1 MSQTSNTLSGAP
13 APVSAAEAPK
23 VLSPWRE
30 FAQAFFHN
38 KGATMGLIFMIGMVL
53 VALFA
58 PVLAPHSPIE
68 QYRDAVAVPPAWQDG
83 GSWKFVLGTDE
94 AGRDLLSRL
103 IYGARTSLLVGMLSV
118 LAALLPGIILGLLA
132 AFFPKI
138 IGAGIM
144 RLMDIMMALP
154 SLLLAVAIMAILGP
168 GLNNAILAIAIVSL
182 PGYVRLARASAM
194 TELNRDY
201 VTASRVS
208 GAGLLRLMFVTVLPN
223 CMAPLIVHGT
233 MSFSSAIL
241 DIAALGFLGLGV
253 QPPTP
258 EWGTM
263 LASARDYISSAWWII
278 TMPGMTIL
286 LSVLAINLMGDGLR
300 DALDP
305 KLKRLM

>member
-1 MSQTSNTLSGAP
+1 MNVTQSPAQQSQSMLSEQTAP
-13 APVSAAEAPK
+13 T
-23 VLSPWRE
+23 PWQE
-30 FAQAFFHN
+30 FVKSFLHN
-38 KGATMGLIFMIGMVL
+38 KGATLGLLFMLIML
-53 VALFA
+53 AVALFA
-58 PVLAPHSPIE
+58 PLVVPHSPIE
-68 QYRDAVAVPPAWQDG
+68 QYRDAIAQAPFWQQG
-83 GSWKFVLGTDE
+83 GSWKFILGTDE
-94 AGRDLLSRL
+94 AGRDILSRL
-103 IYGARTSLLVGMLSV
+103 IFGARTSLLVGMLSV
-118 LAALLPGIILGLLA
+118 CAALIPGIVLGLLA

-138 IGAGIM
+138 LGPAIM

-182 PGYVRLARASAM
+182 PGYVRLTRASAM
-194 TELNRDY
+194 TELNREY
-201 VTASRVS
+201 VTASRIA
-208 GAGLLRLMFVTVLPN
+208 GAGLLRLMFITVLPN
-223 CMAPLIVHGT
+223 CMAPIIVHAT

-278 TMPGMTIL
+278 TMPGITIL

-305 KLKRLM
+305 KLKRIM

>member
-1 MSQTSNTLSGAP
+1 MSVVQSPTQSEPTSNGLSAP
-13 APVSAAEAPK
+13 G
-23 VLSPWRE
+23 PWQE
-30 FAQAFFHN
+30 FVRSFLRN
-38 KGATMGLIFMIGMVL
+38 KGATLGVIFMFFMIVI
-53 VALFA
+53 ALLA
-58 PVLAPHSPIE
+58 PYIAPHSPIE
-68 QYRDAVAVPPAWQDG
+68 QYRDAIAQAPFWQKG
-83 GSWKFVLGTDE
+83 GSWKFILGTDE
-94 AGRDLLSRL
+94 AGRDILSRL
-103 IYGARTSLLVGMLSV
+103 IFGARTSLLVGMLSV
-118 LAALLPGIILGLLA
+118 CVALLPGIILGLLA

-138 IGAGIM
+138 IGAAIM

-168 GLNNAILAIAIVSL
+168 GLNNAVFAIAIVSL
-182 PGYVRLARASAM
+182 PGYVRLTRASAM
-194 TELNRDY
+194 TELNREY
-201 VTASRVS
+201 VTASRIA
-208 GAGLLRLMFVTVLPN
+208 GAGLMRLMFITVLPN
-223 CMAPLIVHGT
+223 CIAPLIVHAT

-263 LASARDYISSAWWII
+263 LASARDYIVSAWWII
-278 TMPGMTIL
+278 TMPGITIL